1 MQKQPDRKFRMVDW
15 ALIAMMIL
23 PLLVAIVI
31 QVLTKPYSE
40 GISVSGARI
49 FLEIPMPL
57 MPLLITE
64 AQINSWLIMITI
76 TGLALYLTH
85 GIRAG
90 VKTKRQLVAEW
101 AVEKVQAL
109 VTENMD
115 PIFHESYGPFIA
127 TILALSALS
136 SLMALLGVYPPTS
149 DVNVVAG
156 WSILVFFLMTKN
168 KLKTG
173 VGAYLKGYLEPIFIM
188 LPMNIIGEFATP
200 ISMALRH
207 YGNVLSGTVI
217 STLVAT
223 GLAMVSNALLGWL
236 PGFLGE
242 VPFLQVGIPAVLS
255 VYFDIF
261 SGCMQA
267 YIFAILTV
275 LNVAGAYPG
284 SDAVAEFRAR
294 RKKKVA

>member
-90 VKTKRQLVAEW
+90 VLTKRQTVAEW
-101 AVEKVQAL
+101 AVEKVEDL
-109 VTENMD
+109 VRGNMD
-115 PIFHESYGPFIA
+115 PVFHETYGPFIA
-127 TILALSALS
+127 AILALSALS
-136 SLMALLGVYPPTS
+136 SLMAMLGLFPPTA

-156 WSILVFFLMTKN
+156 WSILVFILITKN

-173 VGAYLKGYLEPIFIM
+173 LGAYLKGYLSPIFIM

-200 ISMALRH
+200 ISMAMRH
-207 YGNVLSGTVI
+207 YGNVISGTVI
-217 STLVAT
+217 STLVAA
-223 GLAMVSNALLGWL
+223 GLTVVSNAVLGWL

-242 VPFLQVGIPAVLS
+242 IPLLRIGLPAVLS

-261 SGCMQA
+261 SSCMQA
-267 YIFAILTV
+267 FIFAILTI
-275 LNVAGAYPG
+275 LNITGAYPG
-284 SDAVAEFRAR
+284 TDEIEAFKA
-294 RKKKVA
+294 KKRQAA

>member
-1 MQKQPDRKFRMVDW
+1 MKEPDRRFRLVDGLLLCMMV
-15 ALIAMMIL
+15 L
-23 PLLVAIVI
+23 PLLAGIVL
-31 QVLTKPYSE
+31 QVLTKPASE
-40 GISVSGARI
+40 GISISGARI

-76 TGLALYLTH
+76 VGLALYLTH

-90 VKTKRQLVAEW
+90 VKTRRQLAAEW
-101 AVEKVQAL
+101 AVEKVEDM
-109 VTENMD
+109 VCSNMD
-115 PIFHESYGPFIA
+115 PVFHASYGPFIL

-136 SLMALLGVYPPTS
+136 SLMALLGLFPPTS

-156 WSILVFFLMTKN
+156 WSILVFILITRN
-168 KLKTG
+168 KLKAG
-173 VGAYLKGYLEPIFIM
+173 LGAYLKGFLEPIFIM
-188 LPMNIIGEFATP
+188 LPMNIIGEIATP

-207 YGNVLSGTVI
+207 YGNVISGTVI
-217 STLVAT
+217 STLVAA
-223 GLAMVSNALLGWL
+223 GLTLLSKVILGWL

-242 VPFLQVGIPAVLS
+242 IPFLQIGLPAVLS

-275 LNVAGAYPG
+275 LNVTSAYPG
-284 SDAVAEFRAR
+284 TEAVEAFRAKKR
-294 RKKKVA
+294 RLA